1 MEREMRLCAGRAN
14 RPLAKAI
21 ADQLGQPLLDVDI
34 QTFPDSEVHV
44 QINHLVRH
52 KDIYIIQP
60 CSRPVNDHLIE
71 LLLLIDAFRRASAHA
86 INVVV
91 PYFPYA
97 RQDRMAR
104 GREAIS
110 ARVVARMIQEMG
122 ATRVIYVDIHAKAI
136 QGFFDIPV
144 DPLTAL
150 PVLARRFQNAAFANA
165 TVVSPD
171 VGRTWLAQKYAD
183 FLNLP
188 MAVLY
193 KRRAEDKVKVTHV
206 AGDIAGRTPIV
217 IDDIIAS
224 GSMLDELPALIEH
237 GNAQPPFYL
246 AVTHAVLLDSAL
258 KRLDN
263 ELIAELVVTDTVYI
277 PDHVRRHPKL
287 RVLSVAPLLA
297 EAIRN
302 IQEGKTVGRFVE
314 GTWQSNEIY
323 PP

>member
-1 MEREMRLCAGRAN
+1 MTKHEMCLCTGRAN
-14 RPLAKAI
+14 RPLAQAI
-21 ADQLGQPLLDVDI
+21 AAHLGQPLLDVSI
-34 QTFPDSEVHV
+34 TTLPDSEIHV

-60 CSRPVNDHLIE
+60 CSRPVNDHLME

-91 PYFPYA
+91 PYFPFA
-97 RQDRMAR
+97 RQERMAR

-150 PVLARRFQNAAFANA
+150 PVLASHFQNEAFANA

-183 FLNLP
+183 FLDLP

-193 KRRAEDKVKVTHV
+193 KRRLGSDVKVTHV
-206 AGDIAGRTPIV
+206 AGDIAGRTPII

-224 GSMLDELPALIEH
+224 GSMIDELPALVEH
-237 GNAQPPFYL
+237 GKAQPPFYL
-246 AVTHAVLLDSAL
+246 AVTHPVLLDSAL
-258 KRLDN
+258 KRLES
-263 ELIAELVVTDTVYI
+263 ELVAELVVTDTIYI
-277 PDHVRRHPKL
+277 PDHVRQHPKI
-287 RVLSVAPLLA
+287 RVCSVAPLLA
-297 EAIRN
+297 QAIEH
-302 IQEGKTVGRFVE
+302 IQEGETVGSFVD
-314 GTWQSNEIY
+314 GTWKPKS
-323 PP
+323 P

>member
-1 MEREMRLCAGRAN
+1 MEREMCLCAGRAN
-14 RPLAKAI
+14 RPLAQAI
-21 ADQLGQPLLDVDI
+21 ADQLGQPLLDVTLT
-34 QTFPDSEVHV
+34 TFPDSEVHV

-60 CSRPVNDHLIE
+60 CSRPVNDHLVE

-104 GREAIS
+104 GREAIG
-110 ARVVARMIQEMG
+110 ARVVARMLQEMG

-150 PVLARRFQNAAFANA
+150 PVLASHFRSDAFANA

-183 FLNLP
+183 FLDLP

-193 KRRAEDKVKVTHV
+193 KRRTGERVKVTHV

-237 GNAQPPFYL
+237 GHARPPFYL

-258 KRLDN
+258 ARLDN
-263 ELIAELVVTDTVYI
+263 DLIAELVVTDTVYI
-277 PDHVRRHPKL
+277 PEHVRRHPKL
-287 RVLSVAPLLA
+287 RVHSVAPLLA
-297 EAIRN
+297 EAIRH

-314 GTWQSNEIY
+314 GTWQNDKINS
-323 PP
+323 P